1 MLNGVSCKAGCS
13 VIQVMQKSNSNQDES
28 GFKNK
33 CEQQPFKKAKL
44 VHSWPY
50 WDLIFGPINFCRY
63 FLISSP
69 ITFIHLPEAKRSK
82 LGIPLKTDFTGK
94 KIVLTLFIVRQKTIL
109 VCNLFLQTRRIWGE
123 RVLVLGLC
131 LFCVGFASGFSCVP
145 WQCSAMQ
152 AKRITCLWLIKML
165 E

>member
-50 WDLIFGPINFCRY
+50 
-63 FLISSP
+63 
-69 ITFIHLPEAKRSK
+69 
-82 LGIPLKTDFTGK
+82 
-94 KIVLTLFIVRQKTIL
+94 
-109 VCNLFLQTRRIWGE
+109 
-123 RVLVLGLC
+123 
-131 LFCVGFASGFSCVP
+131 
-145 WQCSAMQ
+145 
-152 AKRITCLWLIKML
+152 
-165 E
+165 